1 VLHRDPYHYDDP
13 ETFRPERWTDEMRA
27 ALPKYAYFPF
37 GGGPRRCIGDRFAMQ
52 EARLALATMARD
64 WTFEPVTEELS
75 FSPSIT
81 LRPDGPVRLRVG
93 RR

>member
-1 VLHRDPYHYDDP
+1 ML
-13 ETFRPERWTDEMRA
+13 
-27 ALPKYAYFPF
+27 
-37 GGGPRRCIGDRFAMQ
+37 

-64 WTFEPVTEELS
+64 WSFEAVTEEVS

-81 LRPDGPVRLRVG
+81 LRPDGPVELRVH